1 MITKAQVKHIRSL
14 DDKNYRRQFNEFVVE
29 GEKMLTEVLRS
40 GFEISMIYAVD
51 EWVEKYK
58 VELMNKP
65 YQLIPYFELEKISH
79 LKTPNQVLAIVR
91 IPVATIPSSLSGLTL
106 MLDDIRDPGN
116 LGTIIRIAD
125 WFGIQNVICSIGSV
139 DVYGSKVIQATMGS
153 IFRVGVFYTDLKS
166 HIFSQPGTQVI
177 GASLFG
183 KDIREF
189 QYKQPAFL
197 LIGNESKG
205 LSPELQALCSDTVKI
220 PQLGH
225 AESLNAAVATGI
237 ICHALLC

>member
-29 GEKMLTEVLRS
+29 GEKMLSEVLRS
-40 GFEISMIYAVD
+40 GFEILMIYAVD

-58 VELMNKP
+58 AELKNKP
-65 YQLIPYFELEKISH
+65 YQLIPYFELEKISQF
-79 LKTPNQVLAIVR
+79 KTPNQVLAVVK
-91 IPVATIPSSLSGLTL
+91 IPVAAIPSSLSGLTL
-106 MLDDIRDPGN
+106 ILDDIRDPGN

-153 IFRVGVFYTDLKS
+153 VFRVGVFYTDLKS
-166 HIFSQPGTQVI
+166 YILSQSGTQVI
-177 GASLFG
+177 GASLMG
-183 KDIREF
+183 KDISEF
-189 QYKQPAFL
+189 QYTQPAFL

-205 LSPELQALCSDTVKI
+205 LSQELEALCSDTVKI
-220 PQLGH
+220 PQLGQ

>member
-29 GEKMLTEVLRS
+29 GEKMLSEVLRS
-40 GFEISMIYAVD
+40 GFEILMIYAVD

-58 VELMNKP
+58 SELKNKP
-65 YQLIPYFELEKISH
+65 YQLIPYFELEKISQF
-79 LKTPNQVLAIVR
+79 KTPNQVLAVVK
-91 IPVATIPSSLSGLTL
+91 IPVAAIPSSLSGLTL
-106 MLDDIRDPGN
+106 ILDDIRDPGN

-153 IFRVGVFYTDLKS
+153 VFRVGVFYTDLKS
-166 HIFSQPGTQVI
+166 YILSQSGTQVI
-177 GASLFG
+177 GTSLMG

-189 QYKQPAFL
+189 QYTEPAFL

-205 LSPELQALCSDTVKI
+205 LSQELEALCSDTVKI
-220 PQLGH
+220 PQLGQ